1 MSIKNLLPIIISFLI
16 LVAPQPAQLET
27 KPNIV
32 LITIDTLRADHLGCY
47 GYEFATTPNLDRFAK
62 EGLLFQNAYAPVPL
76 TLPSH
81 ASMLTGLYPERHGI
95 RDNAHFPLTKSEM
108 IQERLKRHGYHTYA
122 IVSAAPL
129 SSGFGLNRGFDSYHD
144 EFPGAEKKADATT
157 DLALQEIKRFQSPYF
172 LWVHYFDPH
181 TEYDPPETFKKKFPA
196 APYDGEIAFVDS
208 QISRLLQAVE
218 QTSLVMITADHGESL
233 GEHGESTHAVFVYDA
248 TLHVPLLIRGPG
260 IKPGIR
266 SEPVSVVDLAP
277 AILKFA
283 GANITPS
290 SFDGVSL
297 LAGVEE
303 RTLLAE
309 SLYGQRNF
317 GYAPLYAC
325 IRQGKKFIQA
335 PQPEF
340 YDLKSDPRELRNLIK
355 QSKVN
360 ECQQAIRS
368 YAKDTGRQKEIPL
381 PAEEQEKLR
390 SLGYVGATVAQT
402 GADPKTKIQVIERFR
417 QGMVH
422 LKQENYD
429 LAEKNFLEITTTEQ
443 HNGLAFRFL
452 GDAFAA
458 QRKYSDAAK
467 AYSRSLE
474 RLSDPEVTIQ
484 LAKALNRIQK
494 TAEAHRVLADAV
506 RRFPFYYEA
515 AFELA
520 SFYVAQ
526 KNWEDALSLL
536 NQDLPEFRNQRGI
549 VYTQKGEPQKALQ
562 ELTEAI
568 KVQPKASYWNNLAI
582 AYQNLDQFR
591 DAEDAFLRALAL
603 NPDYEECEANLAF
616 LLIQLNRWEEAFHHL
631 THITSRNNKLLRAR
645 LALGYV
651 LEKQGKKHEAL
662 NVYRKLMI
670 DVPSDWPQKTQLE
683 TRIRV
688 LSQ

>member
-1 MSIKNLLPIIISFLI
+1 MI
-16 LVAPQPAQLET
+16 LAVHLQAESDT

-47 GYEFATTPNLDRFAK
+47 GYKSATSPNLDGFAK
-62 EGLLFQNAYAPVPL
+62 EGLLFQNAYAAVPL

-81 ASMLTGLYPERHGI
+81 ATMLTGLYPERHGI

-108 IQERLKRHGYHTYA
+108 VQETLKKHGYHTYA

-144 EFPGAEKKADATT
+144 EFPGAERKADATT
-157 DLALQEIKRFQSPYF
+157 DLALQEIKTFSMPYF

-181 TEYDPPETFKKKFPA
+181 TEYEPPQRYKKKFPGTL
-196 APYDGEIAFVDS
+196 YDGEIAFVDA
-208 QISRLLQAVE
+208 QIARLLQAIGQNAMVI
-218 QTSLVMITADHGESL
+218 ITADHGESL
-233 GEHGESTHAVFVYDA
+233 GEHGETTHAVFVYNA
-248 TLHVPLLIRGPG
+248 TLHVPLLIRGPQ

-266 SEPVSVVDLAP
+266 KDPISLADLAP
-277 AILKFA
+277 TILQLAEIK
-283 GANITPS
+283 GAPN
-290 SFDGVSL
+290 SFDGASL
-297 LAGVEE
+297 LAEAKE

-309 SLYGQRNF
+309 SLYAQRNF

-340 YDLKSDPRELRNLIK
+340 YDLKSDPPELRNLIS

-360 ECQQAIRS
+360 ECQQVIRS
-368 YAKDTGRQKEIPL
+368 YSKDTEMQKENPL
-381 PAEEQEKLR
+381 PEEEQEKLR
-390 SLGYVGATVAQT
+390 SLGYVSATVAQT
-402 GADPKTKIQVIERFR
+402 GADPKTKIQVIEKFR
-417 QGMVH
+417 QGMVL

-452 GDAFAA
+452 GDSFAA

-467 AYSRSLE
+467 AYSGSLE
-474 RLSDPEVTIQ
+474 RLSDPEVAIQ

-494 TAEAHRVLADAV
+494 TTEAEKVLADAV
-506 RRFPFYYEA
+506 KRFPFYYEA

-526 KNWEDALSLL
+526 KKWEDALSLL

-549 VYTQKGEPQKALQ
+549 VYTQKGEPQKAVQ
-562 ELTEAI
+562 ELSAAVS
-568 KVQPKASYWNNLAI
+568 VQPKASYWNNLAI
-582 AYQNLDQFR
+582 AYQNLGQFK

-603 NPDYEECEANLAF
+603 NPGYEECEANLAF
-616 LLIQLNRWEEAFHHL
+616 LLLQLKRWDEAVNRL
-631 THITSRNNKLLRAR
+631 TRITSHNTKLLRAR
-645 LALGYV
+645 FALGV
-651 LEKQGKKHEAL
+651 GLESQGKKEEAL
-662 NVYRKLMI
+662 NIYRKLLL
-670 DVPSDWPQKTQLE
+670 DVPSGWPQKAPLE
-683 TRIRV
+683 ERIRT
-688 LSQ
+688 LSQQ